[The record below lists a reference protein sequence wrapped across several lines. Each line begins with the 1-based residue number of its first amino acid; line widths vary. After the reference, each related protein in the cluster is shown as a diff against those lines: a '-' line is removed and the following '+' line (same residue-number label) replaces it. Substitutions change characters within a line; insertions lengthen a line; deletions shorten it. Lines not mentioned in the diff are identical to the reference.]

1 MKLAS
6 LWVVLLVFTSLNGF
20 THEEDVGAVI
30 GPGKAVEE
38 TRNERQEFKMSKASL
53 ELLGVKFVE
62 VKAIARGIFLI
73 PNSSV
78 VSYQDNFG
86 IYISEDGWFKL
97 VTVEKKSTNESH
109 TKIYSS
115 LLKPTTK
122 IVSKGLDFV
131 RIAHV
136 HLISTNHEE
145 EEEGEE
151 D

>member
-1 MKLAS
+1 MRLAS
-6 LWVVLLVFTSLNGF
+6 LWVVLLVFASLNGF

-38 TRNERQEFKMSKASL
+38 TRNDRQEFKISKASL
-53 ELLGVKFVE
+53 ELLGVKLAE
-62 VKAIARGIFLI
+62 IKAIAPGIFLI

-86 IYISEDGWFKL
+86 IYASEGGWFKL
-97 VTVEKKSTNESH
+97 VKVEKRSTNKSH

-122 IVSKGLDFV
+122 VVSKGLEFI